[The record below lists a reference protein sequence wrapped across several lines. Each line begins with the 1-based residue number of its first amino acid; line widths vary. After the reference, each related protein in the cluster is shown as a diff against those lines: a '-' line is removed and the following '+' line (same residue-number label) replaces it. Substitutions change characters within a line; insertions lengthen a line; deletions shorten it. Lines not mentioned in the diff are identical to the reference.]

1 MNSGFPDHPNL
12 PVRESDTDDVR
23 WALQTAIVQ
32 LRRGGVADAIVWVQR
47 AADEAEAS
55 GASWRAQ
62 ELRAQADYL
71 AAHVWQATSAQ
82 APVPSSEIPVELDV
96 IEDVEELEEDDLL
109 EETGA
114 LPSQAS
120 MRTAAPRTLISSVPP
135 LGTAHAPGQ
144 PSPAPSPSAP
154 PAPKHAQTLLA
165 TVPPLPQSEPPS
177 SGATPPPRWRQTQPG
192 AGASPFQAQDL
203 SPTNLAEAAPF
214 RRPQASAPDLEIEE
228 VSLEDV
234 AMEDEGWRT
243 AHRAVGPQEG
253 SSNGAHTGH
262 LAGAA
267 LAATE
272 LPLDEVGE
280 AAPELDDL
288 FDEEEVIEEDDLDR
302 LSELTLD
309 PAEFGPEPTEVPRA
323 AKTGFERQPSEPAP
337 ASTDGV
343 LAAGDQRT
351 SSRVTVQ
358 PHSHQSGPP
367 SSDDDERLFDASTIP
382 PPRGAAVHS
391 KPSTLGP
398 PSAALAPSAPA
409 PTSAAPSR
417 ETPEPT
423 WNAPSSTPAVA
434 PASVAPPAPI
444 AAPVPP
450 FDGTEVDGID
460 LQVTRG
466 FEDLPEEVQQQ
477 LAAQARVEALNQG
490 EEVGFFGAALVTHG
504 SVDIVPAI
512 SEDPG
517 ALAHQGDVVFTKGT
531 LRDGVALRV
540 VAKMDDTR
548 VATWSPETLEGALAD
563 CPWVHDE
570 LRLIAD
576 YYLAV
581 CGAALGP
588 LGERLDDA
596 LRATVFQRLEVRAY
610 RPGDVLAEPGK
621 AVPGLFVLGGGRV
634 ELVNDRGKVE
644 RELALGDFLFP
655 SSILSATPVEVTAR
669 AGQGGALMLFAPRA
683 VAHELMMSVPP
694 LLEVLAS

>member
-12 PVRESDTDDVR
+12 PVRDSDTDDVR

-32 LRRGGVADAIVWVQR
+32 LRRGGITDAIAWVQR
-47 AADEAEAS
+47 AADEAEAA

-71 AAHVWQATSAQ
+71 ATHLWQPSAPASAGPPPQ
-82 APVPSSEIPVELDV
+82 GVPSSEIPIELDV
-96 IEDVEELEEDDLL
+96 TDDVEVLDADDLL
-109 EETGA
+109 EETGS
-114 LPSQAS
+114 LSVQAAEA
-120 MRTAAPRTLISSVPP
+120 RPAAPKTLLSSVPP
-135 LGTAHAPGQ
+135 LQRPEE
-144 PSPAPSPSAP
+144 PAPPAVP
-154 PAPKHAQTLLA
+154 PAAPKHAQTVLA
-165 TVPPLPQSEPPS
+165 AVPPLPQSEPPS
-177 SGATPPPRWRQTQPG
+177 SGAPPRWSQTQPG
-192 AGASPFQAQDL
+192 AGAPFQARDPSPSQL
-203 SPTNLAEAAPF
+203 SGAAPF
-214 RRPQASAPDLEIEE
+214 RPRQASAPDLEIEE

-234 AMEDEGWRT
+234 AMDDGW
-243 AHRAVGPQEG
+243 HEI
-253 SSNGAHTGH
+253 NGAETSSQR
-262 LAGAA
+262 LPATDSAA
-267 LAATE
+267 AQALSE
-272 LPLDEVGE
+272 LPLDEVAD
-280 AAPELDDL
+280 AAPGLEDL

-309 PAEFGPEPTEVPRA
+309 PAEFEPDAVEVPRA
-323 AKTGFERQPSEPAP
+323 AKTGFEFPPSEP
-337 ASTDGV
+337 V
-343 LAAGDQRT
+343 LGAAEGAEQAAEGERA

-358 PHSHQSGPP
+358 PQSHSLPP
-367 SSDDDERLFDASTIP
+367 VSEDDGLFDASTIP
-382 PPRGAAVHS
+382 PARPASVH
-391 KPSTLGP
+391 P
-398 PSAALAPSAPA
+398 APS
-409 PTSAAPSR
+409 
-417 ETPEPT
+417 
-423 WNAPSSTPAVA
+423 PAVA
-434 PASVAPPAPI
+434 PPVTPASRPAPPASS
-444 AAPVPP
+444 APPTSSAPP
-450 FDGTEVDGID
+450 PALDGTWVDGVD

-477 LAAQARVEALNQG
+477 LAARARVEVLNQG

-531 LRDGVALRV
+531 LPDGIALRV
-540 VAKMDDTR
+540 IAKMDDTR
-548 VATWSPETLEGALAD
+548 VATWSSEVLEAAIAD

-576 YYLAV
+576 QYLGV

-596 LRATVFQRLEVRAY
+596 LRATVFQRLEVRSY
-610 RPGDVLAEPGK
+610 RPGDILAESGK

-634 ELVNDRGKVE
+634 ELVNERGKVE

-655 SSILSATPVEVTAR
+655 SSMLSASAVEMTAR

-694 LLEVLAS
+694 LLEVLAG